1 MLPNHNQ
8 IQLSNDGSH
17 TVFSSKFDVSYHSKH
32 GAITESNLVFIDS
45 GLKYLINN
53 GIKTIKIFEMGLGTA
68 LNAHL
73 TFQEAKNSK
82 INIEYSAIEAF
93 PLKIEE
99 IDALN
104 YCQILGDEPIFR
116 NWHQLS
122 WQHSHKITDNFKFTK
137 IQGELQK
144 LSIDTTYNLIYYDA
158 FGPRT
163 QPELWD
169 ENMMQKMYICLE
181 KGGILVTYCAQG
193 QFKRN
198 LKSAGFSVEELPGPP
213 GKREMIRATK

>member
-8 IQLSNDGSH
+8 VLLSNDGSH

-32 GAITESNLVFIDS
+32 GAITESNVVFIDS
-45 GLKYLINN
+45 GLKYLINT
-53 GIKTIKIFEMGLGTA
+53 GSKTIKIFEMGLGTA
-68 LNAHL
+68 LNVHL
-73 TFQEAKNSK
+73 TFQEAITSI

-104 YCQILGDEPIFR
+104 YCQILGDEPVFK

-122 WQHSHKITDNFKFTK
+122 WQQSHKITDNFQFTK
-137 IQGELQK
+137 IQGELQEFS
-144 LSIDTTYNLIYYDA
+144 LDNTYHLIYYDA

-169 ENMMQKMYICLE
+169 LNMMQKMYSCLE
-181 KGGILVTYCAQG
+181 IGGILVTYCAQG

-198 LKSAGFSVEELPGPP
+198 LKSAGFTIEELPGPP